1 MGASSRVVLALA
13 TLLVVGV
20 GLLARREHPAIAATV
35 VQDSV
40 VVASARSPLP
50 AAPIASA
57 PSESAPAAK
66 PTVASSPTRRT
77 SARTMPSAPAAPHL
91 DTMTP
96 DSANVDESSVIEV
109 LLTGSGFTPTD
120 NVVTF
125 GPLSGGSAKSADGR
139 HVTFYAQTQLRS
151 RGEVPPG
158 RLAAGAYPVTVTNA
172 NGTSNARTFRLR
184 SGAP

>member
-1 MGASSRVVLALA
+1 
-13 TLLVVGV
+13 
-20 GLLARREHPAIAATV
+20 
-35 VQDSV
+35 
-40 VVASARSPLP
+40 
-50 AAPIASA
+50 
-57 PSESAPAAK
+57 
-66 PTVASSPTRRT
+66 
-77 SARTMPSAPAAPHL
+77 
-91 DTMTP
+91 MTP